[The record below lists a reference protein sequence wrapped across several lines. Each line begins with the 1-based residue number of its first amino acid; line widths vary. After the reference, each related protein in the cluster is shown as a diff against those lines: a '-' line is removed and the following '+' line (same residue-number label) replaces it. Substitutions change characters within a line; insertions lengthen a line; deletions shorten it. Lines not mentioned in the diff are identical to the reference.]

1 METKIGWGYVDEV
14 RVDGLL
20 AQVRLGVGDQAL
32 TAVITADAVR
42 ALRLRR
48 GEDALAIV
56 MSTEVMIAAPF
67 ERTSADESAEHRGF
81 TLALLVWLTA
91 LNDSRNWLVREAA

>member
-1 METKIGWGYVDEV
+1 METKVAWGYVDEV
-14 RVDGLL
+14 GVDGLL

-48 GEDALAIV
+48 GEDAIAIV
-56 MSTEVMIAAPF
+56 MSTKAMIAAPF
-67 ERTSADESAEHRGF
+67 ERTSADER
-81 TLALLVWLTA
+81 
-91 LNDSRNWLVREAA
+91 R